1 MSVWCIVIYEII
13 LYINTNIMDQVNYP
27 IVIIVVIAV
36 IILLVWIIRRNQ
48 KDEKKL
54 EQDIIQSELKPEE
67 NNDKEIES

>member
-1 MSVWCIVIYEII
+1 
-13 LYINTNIMDQVNYP
+13 MDQVNYP

-67 NNDKEIES
+67 NNDKEIEPWAGQGMAKPLHTTLRQA

>member
-1 MSVWCIVIYEII
+1 
-13 LYINTNIMDQVNYP
+13 MDQVNYP
-27 IVIIVVIAV
+27 IVTIVVIAV

-67 NNDKEIES
+67 NNDKEIESWACC